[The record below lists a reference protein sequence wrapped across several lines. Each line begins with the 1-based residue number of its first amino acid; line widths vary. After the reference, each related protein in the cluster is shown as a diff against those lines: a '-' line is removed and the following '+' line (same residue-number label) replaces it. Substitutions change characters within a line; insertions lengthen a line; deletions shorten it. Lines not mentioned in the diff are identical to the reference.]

1 MVGHYALECEGECV
15 EKGCQVPTA
24 PGLQPSCL
32 IGSTDMNSFWCF
44 RLCPDLCPEAFE
56 VEKAQVNTIYIY
68 LSLFYRNLLAF

>member
-1 MVGHYALECEGECV
+1 
-15 EKGCQVPTA
+15 VPTA

-32 IGSTDMNSFWCF
+32 IGSTDINFFMVFW
-44 RLCPDLCPEAFE
+44 LCPELCPEAFE